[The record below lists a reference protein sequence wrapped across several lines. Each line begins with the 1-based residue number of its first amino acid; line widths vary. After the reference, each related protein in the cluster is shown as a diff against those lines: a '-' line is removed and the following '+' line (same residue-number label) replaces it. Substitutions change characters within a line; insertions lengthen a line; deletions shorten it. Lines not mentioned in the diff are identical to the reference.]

1 MKRLLM
7 RLGILGL
14 VMVPVITLHGPS
26 AFGQKGE
33 VLSCTQFV
41 PSDEECM
48 TTLRAE
54 CNGTALRNGF
64 EKGVLR
70 PFNTQTDDPPRVTC
84 LDCQLG
90 SLALSPPKGTPG
102 LVRHVCVGHKPKIK

>member
-7 RLGILGL
+7 SLGILGL
-14 VMVPVITLHGPS
+14 VMAPVITLHGPS

-33 VLSCTQFV
+33 LLSCTQFV
-41 PSDEECM
+41 PSDRACM

-54 CNGTALRNGF
+54 CDGTALRSGF
-64 EKGVLR
+64 GKGVLR
-70 PFNTQTDDPPRVTC
+70 PFNTQTDDLPRVTC

-90 SLALSPPKGTPG
+90 LLALSAPKGTPG